1 MFLFK
6 KLLLGQE
13 LVLDLAIAYDELQSH
28 RDPNKGLTEDNP
40 HVAGVWNN
48 ENNEENF
55 TKQFNETRGERRQLF
70 AHTL

>member
-6 KLLLGQE
+6 KLLLGKE
-13 LVLDLAIAYDELQSH
+13 LVPDLSIGYDELQSH

-40 HVAGVWNN
+40 HVAGVRNN
-48 ENNEENF
+48 KNNEENF
-55 TKQFNETRGERRQLF
+55 TKQFNETRCERGQLF